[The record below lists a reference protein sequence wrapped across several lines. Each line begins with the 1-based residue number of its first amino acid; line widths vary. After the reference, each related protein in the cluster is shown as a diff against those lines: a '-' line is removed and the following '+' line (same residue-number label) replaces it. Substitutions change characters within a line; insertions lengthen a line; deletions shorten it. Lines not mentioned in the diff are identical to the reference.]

1 MLIVL
6 FMALV
11 VGSVLAVGW
20 SVRIGRR
27 GTAEAINSVGD
38 YGYGDTAATIDARVR
53 AEHLTLEHWLASVA
67 KSIAPADYESKLR
80 HRLIQAG
87 MYEARPSRFLA
98 LRILSVMVLLAFAL
112 LYASKST
119 NEIVKLA
126 AVAFAPFLGWMIPDS
141 ILSSRIARRQ
151 AQIERDAADFID
163 LLAITVQAGLG
174 LDQSIKIAAERLHGP
189 LAQEARLMLNEIRI
203 GQQRQDAL
211 RRMAERV
218 DTPTIRSFARTM
230 AQGETMGV
238 SISQILKALAV
249 DARARKKALAE
260 ELAQKAPV
268 KMVFPLA
275 ICFFPAILIITA
287 GPGIIGIA
295 RALGGG

>member
-6 FMALV
+6 FMVLLA
-11 VGSVLAVGW
+11 GSVLAAAW
-20 SVRIGRR
+20 SIRIGRR
-27 GTAEAINSVGD
+27 TTAEAIRSVGQ
-38 YGYGDTAATIDARVR
+38 YGYGAASTPVAPRRKDNLV
-53 AEHLTLEHWLASVA
+53 LERSLASVA
-67 KSIAPADYESKLR
+67 KRFAPADYESKLR

-87 MYEARPSRFLA
+87 LYDARPSRFLA
-98 LRILSVMVLLAFAL
+98 FRLVSVLVVLSIAL
-112 LYASKST
+112 MYTTKT
-119 NEIVKLA
+119 NSELFKLA
-126 AVAFAPFLGWMIPDS
+126 AVGLAPFLGWMVPDS
-141 ILSSRIARRQ
+141 LLSSRIARRQ

-174 LDQSIKIAAERLHGP
+174 LDQSMKIAAERLHGP
-189 LAQEARLMLNEIRI
+189 LAEEARLMLNEIRI

-238 SISQILKALAV
+238 SISQILKSLAI
-249 DARARKKALAE
+249 DARARKKAHAE

-275 ICFFPAILIITA
+275 TCFFPAILIITA
-287 GPGIIGIA
+287 GPGILGIA
-295 RALGGG
+295 RALSGG